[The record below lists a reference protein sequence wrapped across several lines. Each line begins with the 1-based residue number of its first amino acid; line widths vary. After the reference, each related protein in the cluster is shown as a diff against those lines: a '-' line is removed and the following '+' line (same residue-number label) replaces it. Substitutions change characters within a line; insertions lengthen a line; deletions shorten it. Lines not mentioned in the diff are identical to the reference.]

1 MAGNNNRGKGT
12 APKNAQTTYG
22 GKANVPDS
30 PGLLVGGSSTFTAQG
45 I

>member
-1 MAGNNNRGKGT
+1 MAGNNRGEQK
-12 APKNAQTTYG
+12 APKKVQTTYG
-22 GKANVPDS
+22 GKASVPDS